1 MIKLVLKL
9 VVKVKVT
16 KLVLKLVLKLI
27 LKLVLKFVL
36 LIKGWLMFC
45 ALGRPAA
52 SPNLDGKCGRWP
64 HFPSRFPRQRV
75 AIFLP
80 PTDACHVFESLL
92 GHAIPEVSRNYRNRC
107 ISWAG
112 CLLS

>member
-16 KLVLKLVLKLI
+16 KLVLKLVVLKLI
-27 LKLVLKFVL
+27 LKLVLKSVL

-80 PTDACHVFESLL
+80 PTDVAPFLQQVVVVAAVAVVVVV
-92 GHAIPEVSRNYRNRC
+92 GV
-107 ISWAG
+107 G
-112 CLLS
+112 GVGGVVVV

>member
-1 MIKLVLKL
+1 
-9 VVKVKVT
+9 
-16 KLVLKLVLKLI
+16 
-27 LKLVLKFVL
+27 
-36 LIKGWLMFC
+36 MFC

-80 PTDACHVFESLL
+80 PTDGHGARHWGDEEDIIEWSDEIL
-92 GHAIPEVSRNYRNRC
+92 GDADHA
-107 ISWAG
+107 
-112 CLLS
+112 L